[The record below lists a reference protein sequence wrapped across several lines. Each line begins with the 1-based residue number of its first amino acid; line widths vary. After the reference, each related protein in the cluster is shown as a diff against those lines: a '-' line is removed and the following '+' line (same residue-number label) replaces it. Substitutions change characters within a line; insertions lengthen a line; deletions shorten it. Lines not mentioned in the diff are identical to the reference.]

1 MQVPD
6 LNFTVHFATKSFV
19 LIVPM
24 ILMLVDILTGFVN
37 AWRNHDIQSS
47 KLRDGIVHKFG
58 EIIIIVLAIFL
69 QFSIG
74 LPKEVT
80 MFASVYI
87 IIMEIISILENVS
100 KMGVQ
105 VPEWL
110 TRRLKNAIK
119 GNEETNNNESEGTIN
134 E

>member
-6 LNFTVHFATKSFV
+6 LNFTVHFATKSFI

-74 LPKEVT
+74 MPKEVT

-87 IIMEIISILENVS
+87 IIMEVISILENVS

-110 TRRLKNAIK
+110 TKRLKSAIK
-119 GNEETNNNESEGTIN
+119 DESEETSNE
-134 E
+134 